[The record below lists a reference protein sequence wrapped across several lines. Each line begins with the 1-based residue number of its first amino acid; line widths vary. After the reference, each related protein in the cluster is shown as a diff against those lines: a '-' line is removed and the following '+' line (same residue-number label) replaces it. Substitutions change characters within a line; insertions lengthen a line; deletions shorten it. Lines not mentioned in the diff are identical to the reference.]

1 MKVVLFCGGL
11 GLRIREA
18 GENIPKPM
26 VPIGPRP
33 ILWHLMRYYA
43 HYGHTEFILCLGHRG
58 DVIKRYFLDYD
69 ECLSNDFVLDQRTQE
84 VKLLSTDARDWS
96 ITFLETGANA
106 SVGQRLRAVR
116 RHLQDEEMFLANYSD
131 NLSDVPLPDLIDHA
145 RRHDKIATFVS
156 VKPSHSFHLVEA
168 DRDSTVTRIVPA
180 SSSDIWLNGGF
191 FVLKSEIFDH
201 LEEGDEL
208 VVECFERLT
217 RMQQLS
223 TYRHHGFWAAMDT
236 FKEKM
241 ALEDMHSRGDA
252 PWEVW
257 RRNGRRMPE
266 PVLVAGE

>member
-1 MKVVLFCGGL
+1 
-11 GLRIREA
+11 
-18 GENIPKPM
+18 M

-43 HYGHTEFILCLGHRG
+43 YYGHTDFIICLGHRG
-58 DVIKRYFLDYD
+58 EVIKRYFLDYD

-84 VKLLSTDARDWS
+84 VRLLSSDAKDWS

-116 RHLQDEEMFLANYSD
+116 KHLDGEEMFLANYSD
-131 NLSDVPLPDLIDHA
+131 NLSDLPLPDLIQHA
-145 RRHDKIATFVS
+145 KRQDRIATFLS
-156 VKPSHSFHLVEA
+156 VKPSHSFHLVHS
-168 DRDSTVTRIVPA
+168 DMNSNVTRIMPA
-180 SSSDIWLNGGF
+180 STSNIWINGGF
-191 FVLKSEIFDH
+191 FVLKNEIFEH
-201 LEEGDEL
+201 LHDGDEL

-223 TYRHHGFWAAMDT
+223 TYKYRGFWAAMDT

-252 PWEVW
+252 PWEIW
-257 RRNGRRMPE
+257 RRSYHADPHPLLE
-266 PVLVAGE
+266 AGE